1 MVLKVH
7 GIEYYILV
15 QKFFVM
21 YKKNYFFKITSKD
34 CAREKVYFEPKY

>member
-7 GIEYYILV
+7 RIEYYILV

-21 YKKNYFFKITSKD
+21 YKKNYFFEITSKD
-34 CAREKVYFEPKY
+34 CAIGKVYFGPKY